1 MKRDPNPALQD
12 SAVRLHIY
20 RHFIETGRA
29 PKIAGTAGALSTT
42 EAEARSAY
50 QRLAEAHAL
59 VLQANG
65 EILRAAPFWAVPTRF
80 WVEDGKRSWW
90 GSCVW
95 DALGIPAM
103 LKQDARILTGCGCCD
118 AAMELEVR
126 RGTVAPAG
134 GVIHFAV
141 PARRWYDNV
150 AFT

>member
-1 MKRDPNPALQD
+1 MKGDPNLAAQD
-12 SAVRLHIY
+12 SKVRLYIY
-20 RHFIETGRA
+20 RRFIETGRA
-29 PKIAGTAGALSTT
+29 PKIAGTAAAFSAT

-59 VLQANG
+59 VLQASG

-80 WVEDGKRSWW
+80 WVAHGKRFWW
-90 GSCVW
+90 GSCIW

-103 LKQDARILTGCGCCD
+103 LKQNARILTGCGCCD

-126 RGTVAPAG
+126 GGAVTLAE